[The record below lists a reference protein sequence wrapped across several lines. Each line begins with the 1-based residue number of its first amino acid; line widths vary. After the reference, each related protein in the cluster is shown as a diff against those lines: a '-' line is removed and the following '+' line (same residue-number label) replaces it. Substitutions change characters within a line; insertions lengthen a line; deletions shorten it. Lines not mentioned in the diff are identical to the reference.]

1 MSTES
6 MTTTGAAVPQAAAD
20 GVTNPKGIGLFRMVT
35 TVITLIVGAGVFSL
49 SGDAAAGGASG
60 WAILTAWGISA
71 IGVFCLVMTFFALSR
86 VKPDLKGG
94 IYTYAAHGI
103 RRLPRLQQCLG
114 LLDLGPSVHG
124 QLLGASVR
132 RAVVLLPDLR

>member
-49 SGDAAAGGASG
+49 SGDAAERLGDTDRLGH
-60 WAILTAWGISA
+60 
-71 IGVFCLVMTFFALSR
+71 FRHRR
-86 VKPDLKGG
+86 V
-94 IYTYAAHGI
+94 
-103 RRLPRLQQCLG
+103 LPRYDVL
-114 LLDLGPSVHG
+114 
-124 QLLGASVR
+124 
-132 RAVVLLPDLR
+132 RAFPG

>member
-49 SGDAAAGGASG
+49 SGRLRRPAARAAG
-60 WAILTAWGISA
+60 
-71 IGVFCLVMTFFALSR
+71 R
-86 VKPDLKGG
+86 
-94 IYTYAAHGI
+94 Y
-103 RRLPRLQQCLG
+103 
-114 LLDLGPSVHG
+114 
-124 QLLGASVR
+124 
-132 RAVVLLPDLR
+132 

>member
-49 SGDAAAGGASG
+49 SGDAALGDTDRLGH
-60 WAILTAWGISA
+60 
-71 IGVFCLVMTFFALSR
+71 FRHRR
-86 VKPDLKGG
+86 V
-94 IYTYAAHGI
+94 
-103 RRLPRLQQCLG
+103 LPRYDVL
-114 LLDLGPSVHG
+114 
-124 QLLGASVR
+124 
-132 RAVVLLPDLR
+132 RAFPG

>member
-49 SGDAAAGGASG
+49 SGDAAAGGDTDRLG
-60 WAILTAWGISA
+60 H
-71 IGVFCLVMTFFALSR
+71 FRHRR
-86 VKPDLKGG
+86 V
-94 IYTYAAHGI
+94 
-103 RRLPRLQQCLG
+103 LPRYDVL
-114 LLDLGPSVHG
+114 
-124 QLLGASVR
+124 
-132 RAVVLLPDLR
+132 RAFPG